1 MIVDKYRNEINRKLK
16 VAWICHFSN
25 AEVRKR
31 LPLSNRYI
39 FNFLKKL
46 FGKKRKTLYA
56 DFAPW
61 INDLIKEF
69 EIFNDVELHVIAP
82 HKGLKPFKHEFV
94 HNHIHY
100 HFFKPELPLCLSKMA
115 NIILKNRDKR
125 FRLSRLLVKVLIKK
139 IKPDIVNLIGTENPY
154 YSITGLDID
163 NIPVFVS
170 AQTVY
175 SNPLRKIHSDRCDD
189 FRWNLEMKLHKKFR
203 YFGCSGRMH
212 RDLILVNNPEAIIFK
227 MFFPKQ
233 KPPQVNKVPKEF
245 DFVFFA
251 SGVSKKKGIEDA
263 LDALAIVK
271 NQQPNVK
278 LNVSGHCAPA
288 YKKYLLDKIAKLN
301 IQDNVFFNDYF
312 PVHADM
318 YQHLKRSAFALLPI
332 KLDVIPGTVIESI
345 LLDLPVV
352 TYKTTGTP
360 YLNKD
365 GEAVLLSDID
375 DIQALAKNM
384 ITLLNSPDLAEKLK
398 RNARKFVEKEFD
410 NAILAKRLVSDYK
423 AVIEHNIHNKPIPKE
438 LLFSTDEF
446 PVY

>member
-1 MIVDKYRNEINRKLK
+1 MSNTIK

-46 FGKKRKTLYA
+46 FGKKRKTVYA

-69 EIFNDVELHVIAP
+69 EMFNDVELHVIAP

-94 HNHIHY
+94 YKDIHY
-100 HFFKPELPLCLSKMA
+100 HFFKPELPLYLSKMA
-115 NIILKNRDKR
+115 NIILKNRNKR
-125 FRLSRLLVKVLIKK
+125 FCLSRLLVKALIKK

-175 SNPLRKIHSDRCDD
+175 SNPLRKIHSDSCDD
-189 FRWNLEMKLHKKFR
+189 FIWNLELKLHKKFR

-212 RDLILVNNPEAIIFK
+212 RDLILKNNPEAIIFK

-245 DFVFFA
+245 DFVFFS

-271 NQQPNVK
+271 KQKPNVK
-278 LNVSGHCAPA
+278 LNVSGRCAHA
-288 YKKYLLDKIAKLN
+288 YKNYLLAKIAKLN

-365 GEAVLLSDID
+365 GEAVLLSEID
-375 DIQALAKNM
+375 DVQALAKNM
-384 ITLLNSPDLAEKLK
+384 ITLLNSPELAEKLK

-410 NAILAKRLVSDYK
+410 NAILARRLVSDYK